1 MKLEYVFCSIKD
13 IRVTAM
19 LHQPPVT
26 LKSVENAAAPLVQ
39 KEPTGEKRRAMAN
52 LLVPLLIVVV
62 IGGLVTVSSSRWD
75 MWTANA
81 DTQSTDNAYI
91 RAEISKL
98 SARVSGNVLSM
109 TADDFQS
116 VKAGEL
122 LVAIDPKDYQ
132 AKVDQAKATLD
143 AAAAQLANLSNQEML
158 QQAAIQQAQAQLLV
172 ANTNAELAQ
181 QEADRQTSLLK
192 SGSGTQQKSDQATSQ
207 ARATS
212 ATTVASQA
220 SVNSAKAQLQVT
232 SGQRDQL
239 KANVDGAKAAL
250 DAAELNLS
258 YTKIYAPFDGVVS
271 ERQVHIGDYVTT
283 GANMVTLVPLPKVYV
298 VANFKE
304 TQLMN
309 MKPDQTV
316 VLTVDAL
323 PGKQFNGHVTRIA
336 PASGSQFALMPADNA
351 TGNFTKVVQRIPV
364 RIDLDDN
371 QADLDSLRPGM
382 SSVASVAVRGN

>member
-1 MKLEYVFCSIKD
+1 
-13 IRVTAM
+13 M
-19 LHQPPVT
+19 LHQPPVA
-26 LKSVENAAAPLVQ
+26 LKQFSSAPAPQ
-39 KEPTGEKRRAMAN
+39 GNNEPVGERRRAMAN

-62 IGGLVTVSSSRWD
+62 VGGLVTVSSSRWD
-75 MWTANA
+75 MWTANSN
-81 DTQSTDNAYI
+81 TQTTDNAYI

-98 SARVSGNVLSM
+98 SARVSGNVRSM

-116 VKAGEL
+116 VKAGDMLIE
-122 LVAIDPKDYQ
+122 IDPKDYQ
-132 AKVDQAKATLD
+132 AKVNQAKATLD
-143 AAAAQLANLSNQEML
+143 AAVAQLSNLSNQEIL
-158 QQAAIQQAQAQLLV
+158 QQTAIQQSQAQLLV

-220 SVNSAKAQLQVT
+220 AVNSAKAQLLVT

-239 KANVDGAKAAL
+239 KANVDGARAAL
-250 DAAELNLS
+250 DAAELSLS

-271 ERQVHIGDYVTT
+271 ERQVHIGDYVTV
-283 GANMVTLVPLPKVYV
+283 GSNMVTLVPLPQVYV

-309 MKPDQTV
+309 MKPDQAV
-316 VLTVDAL
+316 SLTVDAL

-336 PASGSQFALMPADNA
+336 PASGSQFALLPADNA

-364 RIDLDDN
+364 RIDLDNN
-371 QADLDSLRPGM
+371 QAGLDSLRPGM
-382 SSVASVAVRGN
+382 SSVVSVAVHGN

>member
-1 MKLEYVFCSIKD
+1 
-13 IRVTAM
+13 
-19 LHQPPVT
+19 
-26 LKSVENAAAPLVQ
+26 
-39 KEPTGEKRRAMAN
+39 
-52 LLVPLLIVVV
+52 
-62 IGGLVTVSSSRWD
+62 
-75 MWTANA
+75 
-81 DTQSTDNAYI
+81 
-91 RAEISKL
+91 
-98 SARVSGNVLSM
+98 M

-116 VKAGEL
+116 VKAGDL
-122 LVAIDPKDYQ
+122 LVEIDPKDYQ
-132 AKVDQAKATLD
+132 AKVSQAKASLD
-143 AAAAQLANLSNQEML
+143 AAVAQLSNLSNQEIL
-158 QQAAIQQAQAQLLV
+158 QHATIQQAEAQLLV

-220 SVNSAKAQLQVT
+220 SMNSAKAQLQVI

-250 DAAELNLS
+250 DTAELSLS

-271 ERQVHIGDYVTT
+271 ERQVHIGDYVTV
-283 GANMVTLVPLPKVYV
+283 GANIATLVPLPKVYV

-309 MKPDQTV
+309 MKSDQTV
-316 VLTVDAL
+316 SMTVDAL
-323 PGKQFNGHVTRIA
+323 PGKHFNGRVTRIA
-336 PASGSQFALMPADNA
+336 PASGSQFALLPADNA

-364 RIDLDDN
+364 RIDLDEN
-371 QADLDSLRPGM
+371 QADMDSLRPGM
-382 SSVASVAVRGN
+382 SSVVSVTVHSS